1 MNTVGWHVTIDMQ
14 GGGGRIFDQKMFA
27 PKSFLLSDAVEAA
40 LEDASLL
47 HAEPGEG
54 AYQITTTPVFR

>member
-1 MNTVGWHVTIDMQ
+1 VNTVGWHITIDMQ
-14 GGGGRIFDQKMFA
+14 GGGRIFDQEMFA
-27 PKSFLLSDAVEAA
+27 PKSFLMSDAVESA

-54 AYQITTTPVFR
+54 SYQITVSPVFR

>member
-1 MNTVGWHVTIDMQ
+1 MNTVGWHITIDMQ
-14 GGGGRIFDQKMFA
+14 GGGRIYDEKQFA
-27 PKSFLLSDAVEAA
+27 PKRLLLSDAVESA

-54 AYQITTTPVFR
+54 SYQITASPVFR